1 MEKKKTFW
9 TKFLDWIIQKT
20 LKDLIDYIK
29 GIVGE
34 ATIAADVNTWGSWSS
49 FLLNLVKD
57 LLEGYKEINAA
68 PATKSGKSVL
78 VNKVQKVYRTS
89 TAAALIKAKEEGKL

>member
-20 LKDLIDYIK
+20 LKDLINYIK

-78 VNKVQKVYRTS
+78 ANKVQKVYRTS
-89 TAAALIKAKEEGKL
+89 TAAALIKAKEDGKL

>member
-9 TKFLDWIIQKT
+9 TKFLDWIVQKT

-34 ATIAADVNTWGSWSS
+34 AKIAADVNTWGSWSS

-57 LLEGYKEINAA
+57 LLEGYKEVNAA

-78 VNKVQKVYRTS
+78 ANKVQKVYRTS
-89 TAAALIKAKEEGKL
+89 TAAALIKAKEDGKL

>member
-34 ATIAADVNTWGSWSS
+34 AKIAADVNTWGSWSS

-78 VNKVQKVYRTS
+78 VKKVQKVYRTS

>member
-57 LLEGYKEINAA
+57 LLEGYKEVNAA

>member
-68 PATKSGKSVL
+68 PATKSGKSVM
-78 VNKVQKVYRTS
+78 VKKVQKVYRTS
-89 TAAALIKAKEEGKL
+89 TAAALIKAKEDGKL

>member
-20 LKDLIDYIK
+20 LKDLINYIK

-34 ATIAADVNTWGSWSS
+34 AEIAADVNTWGSWSS

-68 PATKSGKSVL
+68 PSTKSGKSVL

-89 TAAALIKAKEEGKL
+89 TAAALIKAKEEGRL

>member
-1 MEKKKTFW
+1 MEKKTFW

-57 LLEGYKEINAA
+57 LLEGYKEVNAA

>member
-29 GIVGE
+29 EVVDD
-34 ATIAADVNTWGSWSS
+34 ATIAADLNTWGSWSS

-57 LLEGYKEINAA
+57 LIEGYKEISVV
-68 PATKSGKSVL
+68 PATKGAPVKSPY
-78 VNKVQKVYRTS
+78 KTQ
-89 TAAALIKAKEEGKL
+89 TAAALFNAKMEGKI

>member
-34 ATIAADVNTWGSWSS
+34 AKIAADVNTWGSWSS

-78 VNKVQKVYRTS
+78 AHKVQKVYRTS

>member
-20 LKDLIDYIK
+20 LKDLINYIK
-29 GIVGE
+29 AVVGE
-34 ATIAADVNTWGSWSS
+34 ATIAADINTWGSWSN

-68 PATKSGKSVL
+68 PATKSGKPMSV
-78 VNKVQKVYRTS
+78 NQVQKVYRTS
-89 TAAALIKAKEEGKL
+89 TAAGLIKAKEEGKL

>member
-57 LLEGYKEINAA
+57 LLEGYKEISAM
-68 PATKSGKSVL
+68 PATKSGKSVM
-78 VNKVQKVYRTS
+78 VKKVQKVYRTS

>member
-34 ATIAADVNTWGSWSS
+34 AKIAADVNTWGSWSS

-68 PATKSGKSVL
+68 PATKSGKSVM
-78 VNKVQKVYRTS
+78 VKKVQKVYRTS

>member
-34 ATIAADVNTWGSWSS
+34 AKIAADVNTWGSWSS

-57 LLEGYKEINAA
+57 LIEGYKEINAA
-68 PATKSGKSVL
+68 PATKSGKSVM
-78 VNKVQKVYRTS
+78 VKKVQKVYRTS

>member
-29 GIVGE
+29 EVVDD
-34 ATIAADVNTWGSWSS
+34 ATIAADLNTWGSWPT

-57 LLEGYKEINAA
+57 LLEGYKEINAM
-68 PATKSGKSVL
+68 PETTSGKSVL
-78 VNKVQKVYRTS
+78 ANKVQKVYRTS